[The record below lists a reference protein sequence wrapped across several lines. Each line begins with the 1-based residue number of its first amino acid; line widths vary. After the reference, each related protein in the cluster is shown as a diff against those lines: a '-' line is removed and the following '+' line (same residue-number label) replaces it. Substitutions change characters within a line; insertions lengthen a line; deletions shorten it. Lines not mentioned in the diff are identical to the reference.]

1 MNRGRADDPVFV
13 EVAWNRLISI
23 VEQEAQA
30 LLRTAFTTIVR
41 ESGDLSA
48 GVFDTRGLMI
58 AQAVTGTPG
67 HINSMALAVEN
78 MLNVCP
84 RDSLKPGDV
93 LATND
98 PWLASGHLN
107 DITVVTPVF
116 HRGRLAAFTASTC
129 HALDIGGRGL
139 GTEAVDCYEE
149 GFLLPVCNLYAA
161 GRRQQAL
168 DLLQANVREPE
179 AVLGD
184 VHAQVAGNALGA
196 HRLQEMMTEFEL
208 PDLDSLA
215 DAIFERSEAGM
226 RTAIAAI
233 PDGEYRHEV
242 ELDGFAEPVILRVR
256 VAVEGSDLLVDYTGS
271 NGPSTRG
278 INVVLNYTRAYTT
291 YGVKC
296 VVAPDVPNNAG
307 SFRPVTVTAPE
318 GSILNARRPAPVAC
332 RHLVGLSLPDAV
344 IGALAQAVPDRVVAQ
359 GSSSIWVIDTRGRG
373 MDDRP
378 YAYAFF
384 ASGGMGARS
393 DKDGLSATQF
403 PSTVR
408 NVPAEVIESVSPV
421 VVHRRALAR
430 DTGGAG
436 RFRGGLGVTM
446 EIGVRTRA
454 DYLFTASFERVT
466 VPPQGLF
473 GGRPGACGSVATA
486 AGQPL
491 DPMAKH
497 RLDAADRIVLQT
509 PGGGGVG
516 APLTREPQTVADD
529 VMERRVSVEAA
540 RNLYGV
546 IVDAHGILDEVA
558 TLALRA
564 SRAPEYSSPDGTS
577 SDP

>member
-1 MNRGRADDPVFV
+1 MRERVADPVFV
-13 EVAWNRLISI
+13 EVAWNRLISV

-48 GVFDTRGLMI
+48 GVFDTRGHMV

-78 MLNVCP
+78 VLRACP
-84 RDSLKPGDV
+84 VGSLEPGDV

-116 HRGRLAAFTASTC
+116 HRSRLTGFTASTC

-139 GTEAVDCYEE
+139 GTEANDCYEE
-149 GFLLPVCNLYAA
+149 GLLLPVCKLYAA
-161 GRRQQAL
+161 GRPQQVL
-168 DLLQANVREPE
+168 DLIRANVREPE

-184 VHAQVAGNALGA
+184 IHAQVAGNALGA
-196 HRLQEMMTEFEL
+196 HRLDEMMSEFA
-208 PDLDSLA
+208 LDDIDALA
-215 DAIFERSEAGM
+215 DAIFARSEAGM
-226 RTAIAAI
+226 RAAIAEI
-233 PDGEYRHEV
+233 PDGEYRHAV
-242 ELDGFAEPVILRVR
+242 ELDGFDEPIVIRARV
-256 VAVEGSDLLVDYTGS
+256 VVLGSDLLVDYAGS
-271 NGPSTRG
+271 AGPSKRG
-278 INVVLNYTRAYTT
+278 VNVVLNYTRAYTT

-296 VVAPDVPNNAG
+296 IVAPHVPNNAG
-307 SFRPVTVTAPE
+307 SFRPVTITAPE

-344 IGALAQAVPDRVVAQ
+344 IGALAQAVPDRVVTQ
-359 GSSSIWVIDTRGRG
+359 GSSSIWVVDTRGVG
-373 MDDRP
+373 PDGRP

-393 DKDGLSATQF
+393 DKDGLSSTQF

-421 VVHRRALAR
+421 VVYRRALAP

-436 RFRGGLGVTM
+436 RYRGGLGMTM
-446 EIGVRTRA
+446 ELGIRTEA
-454 DYLFTASFERVT
+454 EYLFSASFERVT
-466 VPPQGLF
+466 IPPGGLF
-473 GGRPGACGSVATA
+473 GGQPGARGLVETG
-486 AGQPL
+486 AGRSL

-497 RLDAADRIVLQT
+497 WLPAHERIVLRT
-509 PGGGGVG
+509 PGGGGIG
-516 APLTREPQTVADD
+516 DPLERDPEAVAED
-529 VMERRVSVEAA
+529 VVERRVSVEAA
-540 RNLYGV
+540 REWYGV
-546 IVDAHGILDEVA
+546 VVSQSGTLDAAA
-558 TLALRA
+558 TTILRA
-564 SRAPEYSSPDGTS
+564 SRRAAR
-577 SDP
+577 

>member
-1 MNRGRADDPVFV
+1 VTGRPTDPVFV
-13 EVAWNRLISI
+13 EVAWNRLTSI

-78 MLNVCP
+78 VLKVCP
-84 RDSLKPGDV
+84 RDALEPGDV

-149 GFLLPVCNLYAA
+149 GLLLPVCKLYAR
-161 GRRQQAL
+161 GQRQQVL
-168 DLLQANVREPE
+168 DLLRANVREPE

-196 HRLQEMMTEFEL
+196 HRLQEMMTEF
-208 PDLDSLA
+208 DLGSLDELA
-215 DAIFERSEAGM
+215 DAIFAHSEAGM
-226 RTAIAAI
+226 RAAIAAV
-233 PDGEYRHEV
+233 PDGVYRHQV
-242 ELDGFAEPVILRVR
+242 ELDGFDEPVILRAQLT
-256 VAVEGSDLLVDYTGS
+256 VAGSDLLVDYTGS
-271 NGPSTRG
+271 SGPSRRG

-373 MDDRP
+373 LDDRP

-408 NVPAEVIESVSPV
+408 NVPAEVIEAVSPI

-436 RFRGGLGVTM
+436 RFRGGLGVEM
-446 EIGVRTRA
+446 EIGVQTRT

-473 GGRPGACGSVATA
+473 GGQPGARGRVGTA
-486 AGQPL
+486 AGHLL
-491 DPMAKH
+491 DPMAK
-497 RLDAADRIVLQT
+497 RWLRPSDRIVLQT

-516 APLTREPQTVADD
+516 PPLARDPETVAED
-529 VMERRVSVEAA
+529 VREYRVSPEAA
-540 RNLYGV
+540 RDLYGV
-546 IVDAHGILDEVA
+546 VVDTQGVLDDDA
-558 TLALRA
+558 TRA
-564 SRAPEYSSPDGTS
+564 IRAQPGL
-577 SDP
+577 